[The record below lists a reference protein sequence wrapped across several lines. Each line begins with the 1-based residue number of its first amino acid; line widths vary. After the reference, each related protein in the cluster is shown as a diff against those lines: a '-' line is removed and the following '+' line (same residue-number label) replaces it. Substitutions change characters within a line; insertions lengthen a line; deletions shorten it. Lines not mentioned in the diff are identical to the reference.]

1 MENGILKLAV
11 EEFNEQQTPAAEEPT
26 AAEPTTPVAEPAPE
40 PAQAKSKSE
49 DEIVIYAE
57 ITDFSGLSQAEGMEH
72 HEQWE
77 IRPGGASAQRGRF
90 RVRKTVTGGKE
101 SFALTIKLKQESET
115 LTSNLETPD
124 ASLNQAQF
132 DAFKSIAEKGFIKDR
147 YFFPANVVI
156 TTEDAQVVDIP
167 DLKWEVDMFYN
178 GRTHTDTDP
187 HTQKYHR
194 WCKIDLE
201 VAPIYAKI
209 EELGITSKIK
219 ITVAPSKL
227 PLGVKVVI
235 NGKDE
240 NPAKRDLITDLYDKY
255 FLTVRDDQGNE
266 VMPSGQDAPAAAHP
280 DAAAQTAVDAE
291 PTKAPEAP

>member
-1 MENGILKLAV
+1 MEISILKLAV
-11 EEFNEQQTPAAEEPT
+11 EEFNGEQAAAAQEPAAPTPAAEP
-26 AAEPTTPVAEPAPE
+26 AA
-40 PAQAKSKSE
+40 QKSKSE

-57 ITDFSGLSQAEGMEH
+57 VTDFAGLSQAEAMEH

-77 IRPGGASAQRGRF
+77 IRPAGASAQRGRF
-90 RVRKTVTGGKE
+90 RVRKTVRGGSE

-124 ASLNQAQF
+124 APLNQAQF
-132 DAFKSIAEKGFIKDR
+132 DAFKQIAEKGFIKDR

-156 TTEDAQVVDIP
+156 TTEDAQVVEIP
-167 DLKWEVDMFYN
+167 DLKWEVDMFHN
-178 GRTHTDTDP
+178 GRADAGDSSNLN
-187 HTQKYHR
+187 KYHP

-209 EELGITSKIK
+209 EELGITSKLK

-227 PLGVKVVI
+227 PLGVKIVI

-240 NPAKRDLITDLYDKY
+240 NPAKRDLITELYDKY
-255 FLTVRDDQGNE
+255 FLTVRDAQGNQTI
-266 VMPSGQDAPAAAHP
+266 PSVQDEKEPAVANPQVDPAP
-280 DAAAQTAVDAE
+280 E
-291 PTKAPEAP
+291 PEPAKAPEAV